1 MKKKNQTEQT
11 VDNEKF
17 STADGYPEGDNYPN
31 CEGSSCDRVADEGEQ
46 NTDNSAD
53 GEMEAEVISA
63 EAQMQNELA
72 EWKDKYLRLQA
83 EFDNY
88 RRRTLKEKMD
98 LVASGGEDVIKSLLC
113 VIDDLDRAIAA
124 MDSAESVDSIREGVE
139 LIRRKFLDVLR
150 GKGVSEIEAVGQ
162 PLDTDLHEAVAKF
175 PVEDDRKGLV
185 IDVVQKGY
193 KLNDK
198 VIRYA
203 KVVVGE

>member
-1 MKKKNQTEQT
+1 MKKMNKTEQT
-11 VDNEKF
+11 IDKEMF

-31 CEGSSCDRVADEGEQ
+31 CEGSSCDRVAEEEGQ
-46 NTDNSAD
+46 DTDNSAD
-53 GEMEAEVISA
+53 GEVEAEVVSA
-63 EAQMQNELA
+63 EAQHELD
-72 EWKDKYLRLQA
+72 ELKDRYLRLQA

-113 VIDDLDRAIAA
+113 VLDDLDRAIAA
-124 MDSAESVDSIREGVE
+124 MNSAESVDSIREGVE
-139 LIRRKFLDVLR
+139 LIRRKFLEVLR

-175 PVEDDRKGLV
+175 PVEDERKGLV